1 MKTSRST
8 LGVAMLAFSMALS
21 ACGGGGSAGNGN
33 ASGNSAIDWPAT
45 PNSPAAPSWP
55 ANSGSGSST
64 SNSTPGGTMPA
75 NPTNAPANGPAT
87 ITPVSGSNTAA
98 ITVDGKTMINQP
110 YVTITLCAS
119 NAQGS
124 SQCATVDRMI
134 LDTGSSGVRVVA
146 SALSS
151 AFAAQ
156 MPAQTGATD
165 DPGGNAPIAQCATF
179 GSGFT
184 WGSVKRAAVTIG
196 GETSSVIPVQLIGD
210 AKFAVPTDCSARGGK
225 DLSTVSALGGNGI
238 VGISNL
244 VYDHAA
250 SANTIYPAG
259 FYYCS
264 SATSCTN
271 TRVAVSK
278 QPMNPVAAFPS
289 DNNGTIIRL
298 PGLSSAGAGGATGQ
312 VIFGIGTQ
320 QNNTM
325 PSGVNILP
333 LNQYGYFTSV
343 YKGRLLTVSAV
354 DSGTN
359 MFVFPD
365 SAIPISNGFYVPAAP
380 LALAAIFQA
389 ASGAGTPIN
398 VPFEIANAN
407 NLYASGN
414 AAFNNFGMNASGMVL
429 WGLPFFYGRTVYT
442 VLENAKVGAQAGP
455 FVAF

>member
-98 ITVDGKTMINQP
+98 ITVDVKTMINQP

-196 GETSSVIPVQLIGD
+196 G
-210 AKFAVPTDCSARGGK
+210 
-225 DLSTVSALGGNGI
+225 
-238 VGISNL
+238 
-244 VYDHAA
+244 
-250 SANTIYPAG
+250 
-259 FYYCS
+259 
-264 SATSCTN
+264 
-271 TRVAVSK
+271 
-278 QPMNPVAAFPS
+278 
-289 DNNGTIIRL
+289 
-298 PGLSSAGAGGATGQ
+298 
-312 VIFGIGTQ
+312 
-320 QNNTM
+320 
-325 PSGVNILP
+325 
-333 LNQYGYFTSV
+333 
-343 YKGRLLTVSAV
+343 
-354 DSGTN
+354 
-359 MFVFPD
+359 
-365 SAIPISNGFYVPAAP
+365 
-380 LALAAIFQA
+380 
-389 ASGAGTPIN
+389 
-398 VPFEIANAN
+398 
-407 NLYASGN
+407 
-414 AAFNNFGMNASGMVL
+414 
-429 WGLPFFYGRTVYT
+429 
-442 VLENAKVGAQAGP
+442 
-455 FVAF
+455 